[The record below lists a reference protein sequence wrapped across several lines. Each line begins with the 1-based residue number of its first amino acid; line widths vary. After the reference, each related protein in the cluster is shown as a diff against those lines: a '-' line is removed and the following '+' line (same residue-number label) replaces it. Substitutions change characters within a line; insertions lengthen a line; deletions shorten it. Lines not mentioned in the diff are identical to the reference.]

1 MELIAKNR
9 KLGVYYITRNVKGE
23 KKTYK
28 NAVHMTFSE
37 EPNGAELY
45 ISTTDDGFRL
55 SHKKTRNSVMR
66 RVHSIRNKNSS
77 KYADQTY
84 LNFRGICEDECC
96 FDVYKEGNDYFLKKS
111 SLTVK
116 RSRTAHCSMKIN
128 GKQTIRQDPY
138 IRISAEDIA
147 EMTEG
152 LIDPVLVIKEHY
164 FPNIYAEIYYM
175 EKDDAESKI
184 QYKPLSKKLL
194 DDRFS
199 EGESTRW
206 IHSISMFS
214 LSRFFINQVGEHAER
229 NTFDCYRKGKSIIY
243 EPHNMICE
251 ICGKLICGS
260 VETYEDWNIC
270 EPCGTYVK
278 IISKRA
284 AENDYDLTAA
294 KKELET
300 CFNMLKN
307 IVEEI

>member
-1 MELIAKNR
+1 MELVAKNR

-37 EPNGAELY
+37 EPNGTELF
-45 ISTTDDGFRL
+45 ISATDDGFHL
-55 SHKKTRNSVMR
+55 SHKRTRNSVMR
-66 RVHSIRNKNSS
+66 QVHSIRNRNSS
-77 KYADQTY
+77 KYEDQTY
-84 LNFRGICEDECC
+84 LNFRGICEEECC

-111 SLTVK
+111 SLTIK
-116 RSRTAHCSMKIN
+116 RSRIPHCSMKID
-128 GKQTIRQDPY
+128 GKQTVRQNPY

-164 FPNIYAEIYYM
+164 SPNLYAEVCYM
-175 EKDDAESKI
+175 EKEVAESEI
-184 QYKPLSKKLL
+184 PYKPLNKKLL
-194 DDRFS
+194 DDKFS
-199 EGESTRW
+199 EDESARW

-229 NTFDCYRKGKSIIY
+229 NIFDCYRKGKSIIY
-243 EPHNMICE
+243 EPHKMVCE
-251 ICGKLICGS
+251 ICGKPICGS
-260 VETYEDWNIC
+260 IDTYEDWAIC

-284 AENDYDLTAA
+284 AENNYDLAAA

-300 CFNMLKN
+300 CYNMLKN
-307 IVEEI
+307 IVEEM